1 MAERRMFAKT
11 IIDSDAFLDMPVT
24 ARLLYYDLGMR
35 ADDEGF
41 VNNPKKIMRVVGA
54 TSQDLQIL
62 VANKFV
68 IPFEDKGIIVIKHW
82 FIHNYIRKDAFH
94 ETKYK
99 EEKAFLVMDENNAY
113 SLSSQSCDEFV
124 TEPSQSCNK
133 SVTGLSTQ
141 VRLGKDRLDKDRL
154 KEDKEKTTC
163 QQVVDLYHSICV
175 SYPAVRSLSEARK
188 KAINAR
194 LKIYNLGDFQEL
206 FEKAEKSSFLKGG
219 NARNWVATFDWLIK
233 DLNMTKVIDGNY
245 DDRDVKNKKSQ
256 ELDDFYQ
263 MAQAWAEKGE

>member
-82 FIHNYIRKDAFH
+82 FIHNYIRKDTFH

-99 EEKAFLVMDENNAY
+99 EERAFLIMDENNAY
-113 SLSSQSCDEFV
+113 SLPSQVRNESV
-124 TEPSQSCNK
+124 TEP
-133 SVTGLSTQ
+133 STQ
-141 VRLGKDRLDKDRL
+141 VRLGKDSIGKDRL
-154 KEDKEKTTC
+154 VEDKEKTTY

-194 LKIYNLGDFQEL
+194 LKAYNIDAFQEL

-233 DLNMTKVIDGNY
+233 DSNMAKVIDGNY

>member
-41 VNNPKKIMRVVGA
+41 VNSPKKIMRMVG
-54 TSQDLQIL
+54 SSEDDLKVL
-62 VANKFV
+62 AAKKFI
-68 IPFEDKGIIVIKHW
+68 IPFESGVIVIKHW
-82 FIHNYIRKDAFH
+82 KIHNYIRGDRLH
-94 ETKYK
+94 ETKYT
-99 EEKAFLVMDENNAY
+99 EEKSMLNVDEKGSYTLCQSNDSQLVD
-113 SLSSQSCDEFV
+113 SLD
-124 TEPSQSCNK
+124 TE
-133 SVTGLSTQ
+133 
-141 VRLGKDRLDKDRL
+141 VRLGKVRLGKVRL
-154 KEDKEKTTC
+154 EENKEKTTC

-175 SYPAVRSLSEARK
+175 SYPVVRSLSEARK

-194 LKIYNLGDFQEL
+194 LKAYNIDAFQEL

-233 DLNMTKVIDGNY
+233 DSNMAKVIDGNY
-245 DDRDVKNKKSQ
+245 DDRDFKNKKAQ

-263 MAQAWAEKGE
+263 MAQSWVEKGEQ